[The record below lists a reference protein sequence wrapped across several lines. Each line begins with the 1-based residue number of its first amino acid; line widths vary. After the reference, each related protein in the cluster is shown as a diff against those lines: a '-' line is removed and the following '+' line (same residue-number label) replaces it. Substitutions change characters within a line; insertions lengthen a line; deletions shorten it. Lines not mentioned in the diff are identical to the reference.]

1 MVTKKTLFSWVL
13 ERCRG
18 LQALLL
24 VMILF
29 TVFFRVFPLEMQ
41 KRIVNVAIQSRNL
54 HALLTYCGLYIAAV
68 VMAGVLKYL
77 INVLQG
83 YIGQKILYEMRDR
96 LYAHILTLP
105 LQFFRRTPPGMVIS
119 SLTSELS
126 GPGDFLGSA
135 LAAPAINVLTLV
147 TFASYMVYLNPLLA
161 VLSFAI
167 YPVEILIIPV
177 LQNRYNRLN
186 QERINVTRS
195 MSNAIGE
202 AIAGMHEIHGNA
214 SYHIERGKLDR
225 FGATLFSLRHR
236 MNKSK
241 FFIKFV
247 NNFFQSLGPFILF
260 LVGGYLSIRGELDLG
275 ALVAFLSAYEKL
287 YDPWKELMDYYQDLQ
302 DSRVRYYQVMSYFDY
317 APEFLIEPVDGRAP
331 HQFRGE
337 IAITDLAFAIDGEV
351 RLLDQISLNVKPGE
365 QLAMVGLSG
374 SGKSTLAMVMGQLYS
389 YTQGHV
395 LLDGIEL
402 KTLSKRD
409 VSHNI
414 GYVAQ
419 HPFIF
424 DGTILDN
431 VLYACKSLLHG
442 REENERQLPTR
453 EQILQ
458 VIDEVGL
465 AEDILRMGLNTV
477 LDERR
482 QAGLAQK
489 LVAVR
494 QRFRQRWADE
504 LARVVEF
511 FDINQFLLY
520 TDISENITFGFPTRP
535 EYEPA
540 KLAGNKL
547 FREFLD
553 EKNLTT
559 PLFNLGV
566 EIAVQTV
573 SLLEDLQDDQF
584 FFELSPIPREE
595 FDAYSALVAKINQA
609 GVGRL
614 SKKEAEAV
622 LRLAL
627 RFSPAQHKMATL
639 PVELQRR
646 IIAARR
652 DFAEKLRARDPG
664 AFSFYHP
671 DHYLYTHSILEN
683 ILFGHPRADQS
694 RAVEE
699 IQDRVVDLLRAEKV
713 FDEVMEAGLGFAVGS
728 MGDRLSGGQKQKIA
742 IARVFLKKPTILIL
756 DEATASL
763 DNRSQ
768 ARIQELI
775 NSRWKGKSTLIAV
788 VHRLELV
795 KEYDQIVVLK
805 AGKIVEMG
813 RYQELLE
820 QKGIFYELTLGR

>member
-18 LQALLL
+18 LQVLLL

-54 HALLTYCGLYIAAV
+54 HSLLTYCSLYISAV
-68 VMAGVLKYL
+68 VMAGVLKYF

-83 YIGQKILYEMRDR
+83 YIGQKIIYEIRDR

-105 LQFFRRTPPGMVIS
+105 LAFFRRTPPGMVIS

-126 GPGDFLGSA
+126 GAGDFLGSA
-135 LAAPAINVLTLV
+135 LAAPAINILTLV
-147 TFASYMVYLNPLLA
+147 TFAGYMVYLNPLLA
-161 VLSFAI
+161 ILSFAI
-167 YPVEILIIPV
+167 YPLEILVIPV

-186 QERINVTRS
+186 QERINVTRA
-195 MSNAIGE
+195 MSNTIGE
-202 AIAGMHEIHGNA
+202 AITGMHEIHGNA
-214 SYHIERGKLDR
+214 SYRVETEKLDR
-225 FGATLFSLRHR
+225 FGGALFSLRHR

-241 FFIKFV
+241 FFIKFI
-247 NNFFQSLGPFILF
+247 NNFFQSLGPFSLF
-260 LVGGYLSIRGELDLG
+260 LVGGYLSIRGKLDLG

-317 APEFLIEPVDGRAP
+317 APEFEIEPAGGREP
-331 HQFRGE
+331 YKFRGE
-337 IAITDLAFAIDGEV
+337 IAITDLAYTIDGDV
-351 RLLDQISLNVKPGE
+351 HLLDQISLQVKPGE
-365 QLAMVGLSG
+365 QLAVVGFSG

-389 YTQGHV
+389 YTQGHA

-414 GYVAQ
+414 GFVAQ

-431 VLYACKSLLHG
+431 VLYACRSLQHEG
-442 REENERQLPTR
+442 GENEWQLPSR
-453 EQILQ
+453 KEILQ

-465 AEDILRMGLNTV
+465 TEDILRMGLNTV
-477 LDERR
+477 LTESRHG
-482 QAGLAQK
+482 GLAEK
-489 LVAVR
+489 LVEVR
-494 QRFRQRWADE
+494 REFQHRWAGE
-504 LARVVEF
+504 LARDVEF
-511 FDINQFLLY
+511 FDSNQFLFY
-520 TDISENITFGFPTRP
+520 TDISENITFGFPIRP

-540 KLAGNKL
+540 RLAGNKL
-547 FREFLD
+547 FREFLSEQD
-553 EKNLTT
+553 LMT
-559 PLFNLGV
+559 PLLELGR

-573 SLLEDLQDDQF
+573 SLLEALQDDQF
-584 FFELSPIPREE
+584 FFELSPIPRDE
-595 FDAYSALVAKINQA
+595 FDLYRALVGRINKVA
-609 GVGRL
+609 VDRL
-614 SKKEAEAV
+614 SRKESEAI

-627 RFSPAQHKMATL
+627 RFRPSQHKMATL
-639 PVELQRR
+639 PMDLQLR
-646 IIAARR
+646 IIAARQ
-652 DFAEKLRARDPG
+652 DFVEKIGLRDPG

-671 DHYLYTHSILEN
+671 DDYLYTHSILEN
-683 ILFGHPRADQS
+683 ILFGHPRADHS

-699 IQDRVVDLLRAEKV
+699 IQDRVVDLLREEKV
-713 FDEVMEAGLGFAVGS
+713 FDEVMEAGLGFEVGS

-742 IARVFLKKPTILIL
+742 IARVFLKKPNILIL

-768 ARIQELI
+768 AKIQELI
-775 NSRWKGKSTLIAV
+775 NSQWKGKSTLVAV

-795 KEYDQIVVLK
+795 KEYDRIVVLK
-805 AGKIVEMG
+805 AGRIVEMG

-820 QKGIFYELTLGR
+820 QKGFFYELARGK